1 MYGSAGNIEML
12 STKEYFTF
20 KGLLPHKDDKEV
32 FALARLTFYENLFI
46 GQVSVVWIK
55 HVGIDSLETKKN

>member
-12 STKEYFTF
+12 STEEYFTF
-20 KGLLPHKDDKEV
+20 KGLLQHKDDKEV

-46 GQVSVVWIK
+46 GQVSVVWNRLPRDKEKLTVI
-55 HVGIDSLETKKN
+55 T